1 MKETK
6 RRRLVGVV
14 TGNKMEKTVS
24 VEVVRRHK
32 HPRYGK
38 VINTRKSYKAHDE
51 LNCRVGDQVQ
61 IIESAPISKSKKWV
75 VEKVLSSNEVTEA

>member
-14 TGNKMEKTVS
+14 TTNKMEKTIS

-38 VINTRKSYKAHDE
+38 IVNTTKTYKVHDE
-51 LNCRVGDQVQ
+51 MNCRVGDQVQ
-61 IIESAPISKSKKWV
+61 IIESAPISKTKKWV
-75 VEKVLSSNEVTEA
+75 VEKVFSRTDVVEA